1 MSAQEHLIV
10 SKGIPPKIARK
21 AAAALVEGLRRPVI
35 ASHGKWKQISCGY
48 RHRILLKGDGKALLI
63 THEQM
68 NRYLTRRSGV
78 AK

>member
-10 SKGIPPKIARK
+10 SKGIAPKIAQK
-21 AAAALVEGLRRPVI
+21 AATALVEGLRRPVM
-35 ASHGKWKQISCGY
+35 ASHGKWQQISCGY

-68 NRYLTRRSGV
+68 NRYLSRRSGIT
-78 AK
+78 K